1 MEEGILPIRAREV
14 TDVEAER
21 RLFYVAMTRASK
33 TLSLTWCVSRQLFG
47 RTQSARPSR
56 FLFDLPSF
64 RTCGDIPK
72 RQDLVGS
79 SVRQSSFSPTSR
91 DLSPKNV
98 SQKRVLPD
106 YSVPPREKREQP
118 ASPVPMEDR
127 HHEKVGF
134 RIRHARFG
142 EGTIVSVTGNGA
154 DRELSIS
161 FGPGNVKKMLER
173 YANIEWLDSKGAG

>member
-1 MEEGILPIRAREV
+1 
-14 TDVEAER
+14 
-21 RLFYVAMTRASK
+21 
-33 TLSLTWCVSRQLFG
+33 
-47 RTQSARPSR
+47 
-56 FLFDLPSF
+56 
-64 RTCGDIPK
+64 
-72 RQDLVGS
+72 
-79 SVRQSSFSPTSR
+79 
-91 DLSPKNV
+91 
-98 SQKRVLPD
+98 
-106 YSVPPREKREQP
+106 
-118 ASPVPMEDR
+118 MEDR